1 MLQGQDQDPPEGEPR
16 KRIAF
21 LGTEVR
27 THSHAQHF
35 LDRLAL
41 GYGWRGGWQD
51 PRLEIASVFIDQ
63 FPDKRDLAR
72 ERVRKYGLKLYP
84 GIEEALTLGTGKL
97 AVDGLVIIS
106 PAV

>member
-1 MLQGQDQDPPEGEPR
+1 MKMNRRSFIGNCGLLTAAVAVPGVALGQAGPRR

-41 GYGWRGGWQD
+41 GYGWRGQWQE
-51 PRLEIASVFIDQ
+51 PRLDIASVYLDQ
-63 FPDKRDLAR
+63 FPEDGDLGRDRVKR
-72 ERVRKYGLKLYP
+72 
-84 GIEEALTLGTGKL
+84 
-97 AVDGLVIIS
+97 
-106 PAV
+106 